1 MNASYQWLKDFV
13 DIDISPTELRD
24 LLTMRCATVD
34 EVVALRADL
43 ADIVIG
49 KVVEAGHHPDSDH
62 LWVTKVDSGTGVIH
76 DVVCGAPNVAV
87 GTLYPFARV
96 GSTLPGGLKIEKRK
110 IRGAVSEGM
119 LCSARELGLGTD
131 HAGILALDVD
141 AQPGDRFLDVM
152 PVGDTRIVIDVMP
165 NRPDLLSHEG
175 LAREIAAATGKQL
188 HRPPH
193 PPATLTRANESKAP
207 SHFDVVVEDR
217 EGSPRYMTA
226 IVRGVKVGPS
236 PEWLASRIEA
246 AGARSISNIV
256 DVTNY
261 MLHGFGQPMHAFDL
275 SKIGGAKVIVR
286 RAKNGEKL
294 TTLDG
299 VDRTLDDTMT
309 VIADAQHA
317 QAIAGVIGGKG
328 SEVTDDTTDILLEVA
343 AFDPRAVRATRR
355 KLAISTDASY
365 RFERGVD
372 QAAIP
377 DLLNYAVELIT
388 RVAGGVRAGDPTD
401 AHQPYT
407 PPGAIRLRPARIEK
421 VLGEAI
427 SIDDVTRYLESIE
440 FVVNRD
446 GAELLVTPPSF
457 RPDIIGEIELIEEV
471 ARLHGYEK
479 FSSDLRPQRPGNVPD
494 APLHI
499 QSQRVR
505 QQLIA
510 SGLLETRPMPF
521 SRTGDEAHRV
531 RNPLAED
538 EAYLRTSLLDTLG
551 RRVEHNFAHKQRNVR
566 LFEIGTVF
574 TSARDTQTN
583 APAERVHTGVVITGE
598 RRPAH
603 FTDPHPPHF
612 DEWDAKA
619 IAESAAQAAWP
630 GAAIK
635 LEPSV
640 GDALW
645 TIVANETAV
654 GSVQRL
660 TLDAPVW
667 ASPVFGVEID
677 LNAIPL
683 APEKARRYQPI
694 AVMPAMEVDLALL
707 VPDAT
712 ASSEVGRVI
721 RDAAGELLES
731 LDVFDEF
738 RGQGVPDG
746 YRSLAWRLTFRHPER
761 TLRDREIQG
770 RTAKILKDLE
780 AALGIRQRTS

>member
-13 DIDISPTELRD
+13 DIDMSPTELRD

-34 EVVALRADL
+34 EVVALREDL
-43 ADIVIG
+43 SDIVVG
-49 KVVEAGHHPDSDH
+49 KVVEAGHHPNSDH
-62 LWVTKVDSGTGVIH
+62 LWVTKVDSGAGVIH
-76 DVVCGAPNVAV
+76 DVVCGAPNVVV

-131 HAGILALDVD
+131 HQGILALDVD

-152 PVGDTRIVIDVMP
+152 PVGDTRIVIDVLP

-175 LAREIAAATGKQL
+175 LAREIAAATGKQP
-188 HRPPH
+188 HRPVH
-193 PPATLTRANESKAP
+193 PPATLTRAIESSGAVTV
-207 SHFDVVVEDR
+207 DVIVEDR
-217 EGSPRYMTA
+217 EGTPRYMTA

-236 PEWLASRIEA
+236 PDWLAARIEA

-275 SKIGGAKVIVR
+275 TKLEGNKVIVR
-286 RAKNGEKL
+286 RASSGEKL

-309 VIADAQHA
+309 VIADARRA

-328 SEVTDDTTDILLEVA
+328 SEVTDETTDILLEVA
-343 AFDPRAVRATRR
+343 AFDPRRVRATRR
-355 KLAISTDASY
+355 RLGVSTDASY
-365 RFERGVD
+365 KFERGVD

-377 DLLNYAVELIT
+377 DLLAYAVELIT
-388 RVAGGVRAGDPTD
+388 RVAGGSRAGDPTD
-401 AHQPYT
+401 DHQPYT
-407 PPGAIRLRPARIEK
+407 PPGAVRLRISRVSH
-421 VLGEAI
+421 VLGESI
-427 SIDDVTRYLESIE
+427 GIDDATRYLQSIE

-446 GAELLVTPPSF
+446 GEELLVTPPSF
-457 RPDIIGEIELIEEV
+457 RSDVSGEIELIEEV

-505 QQLIA
+505 QQLIS

-521 SRTGDEAHRV
+521 SRSGDEAHRV

-538 EAYLRTSLLDTLG
+538 EAYLRTTLLDTLG
-551 RRVEHNFAHKQRNVR
+551 RRVEHNFAHMQRNVR
-566 LFEIGTVF
+566 LFEIGTAF
-574 TSARDTQTN
+574 TSARDPQTG
-583 APAERVHTGVVITGE
+583 APAERIHAAAVITGD

-603 FTDPHPPHF
+603 FTEPHPPHF
-612 DEWDAKA
+612 DEWDAKG
-619 IAESAAQAAWP
+619 IAESAAEAAWP
-630 GAAIK
+630 GAAVE
-635 LEPSV
+635 LQSSV
-640 GDALW
+640 GDSLW
-645 TIVANETAV
+645 NIVVNDTSV
-654 GSVQRL
+654 GSVQL
-660 TLDAPVW
+660 LKLDAPVW
-667 ASPVFGVEID
+667 ASPVFGIEID
-677 LNAIPL
+677 LNAIPFGS
-683 APEKARRYQPI
+683 ESARRYQPI
-694 AVMPAMEVDLALL
+694 PVMPAIEIDLALV

-712 ASSEVGRVI
+712 TSAEVGRII
-721 RDAAGELLES
+721 RDAAGDLLES
-731 LDVFDEF
+731 LEVFDEF
-738 RGQGVPDG
+738 RGQGVPEG
-746 YRSLAWRLTFRHPER
+746 SRSLAWRLTFRHPER
-761 TLRDREIQG
+761 TLRDREIQS

-780 AALGIRQRTS
+780 AALGIHQRTS